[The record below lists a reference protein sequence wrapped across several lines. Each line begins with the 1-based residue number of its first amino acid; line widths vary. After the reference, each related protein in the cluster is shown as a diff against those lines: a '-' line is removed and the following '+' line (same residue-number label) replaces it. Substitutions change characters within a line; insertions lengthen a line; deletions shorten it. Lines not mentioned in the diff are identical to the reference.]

1 MVLGNHCK
9 FQWFW
14 SNHCKFS
21 MVFEETITIEC
32 FLAVWPLPPMV
43 FQWFLILLPS
53 LSMVFDGSG
62 PLVKRCDGFDGSLW
76 SRLGCLCDNLENLF
90 LQEYEVIGGLVFN
103 KDSKEENK
111 PPMVVEQQRWTEN
124 LEETGVHLFLIYC
137 STLIYTLPL
146 SHTYGS
152 DSPGWEFWPKCGPF
166 FEKSRAFVWPNLM
179 RYFWFFNWS
188 WSIVSLRP

>member
-1 MVLGNHCK
+1 MPEKV
-9 FQWFW
+9 
-14 SNHCKFS
+14 
-21 MVFEETITIEC
+21 
-32 FLAVWPLPPMV
+32 
-43 FQWFLILLPS
+43 
-53 LSMVFDGSG
+53 
-62 PLVKRCDGFDGSLW
+62 
-76 SRLGCLCDNLENLF
+76 GCLCDNLENLF

-166 FEKSRAFVWPNLM
+166 LAVQTRV
-179 RYFWFFNWS
+179 
-188 WSIVSLRP
+188 